1 MDLNTIFDG
10 WGTEL
15 LSLLIC
21 LIFGGI
27 GYHFYKNGTIKQKQE
42 AGNGAEQKQK
52 VSEKTIK
59 DHNDISQ
66 SQKAGDN
73 AKQEQTI

>member
-42 AGNGAEQKQK
+42 AGNGAEQKQTVKSSKNKK
-52 VSEKTIK
+52 VT
-59 DHNDISQ
+59 Q
-66 SQKAGDN
+66 QQKAGDN
-73 AKQEQTI
+73 SKQKQIG

>member
-1 MDLNTIFDG
+1 MDFKTIFDG

-27 GYHFYKNGTIKQKQE
+27 GYRFYKNGTIKQKQE
-42 AGNGAEQKQK
+42 AGNGAEQEQT
-52 VSEKTIK
+52 VESSENK
-59 DHNDISQ
+59 DVTQ
-66 SQKAGDN
+66 QQKAGDN
-73 AKQEQTI
+73 SKQKQIG